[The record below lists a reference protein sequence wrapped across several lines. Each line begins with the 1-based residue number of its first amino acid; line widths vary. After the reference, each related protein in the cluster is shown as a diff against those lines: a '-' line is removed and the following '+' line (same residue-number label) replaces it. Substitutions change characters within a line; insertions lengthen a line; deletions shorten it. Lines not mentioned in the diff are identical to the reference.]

1 MTGGLGPVRGREA
14 SRDAP
19 YQLNRP
25 RVRVEKT
32 APRCRIHPSSN
43 VFLVMS
49 DAEAQVLSYL
59 RAWNERDAER
69 RRAWVARTWT
79 EDGTYTDPEG
89 GGTGHA
95 GIDALILQTQRQRP
109 RCRLRLVGPVAAR
122 GDCV

>member
-1 MTGGLGPVRGREA
+1 
-14 SRDAP
+14 
-19 YQLNRP
+19 
-25 RVRVEKT
+25 
-32 APRCRIHPSSN
+32 
-43 VFLVMS
+43 MS
-49 DAEAQVLSYL
+49 DAEAQVVSYL

-122 GDCV
+122 GDCVRFRWAGEGDPAISGTVFALRGGDGRFEAVAVFRP